1 MQTVFLNIRIL
12 FSSSR
17 MLPNNESGLFRIH
30 SYCIARNFGLPDT
43 WLPAVA
49 SVNTLARPAIAEQRA
64 HPIA

>member
-1 MQTVFLNIRIL
+1 
-12 FSSSR
+12 